1 MQQRSGC
8 YSTVLNLKPVTV
20 QHNKQSISR
29 FIHPAVP
36 EMMNELSMSPIWRLL
51 PKQNNFIV
59 MLKNGDD
66 ASIPFYCVHA
76 ITGDV
81 TDYYELVRVVGA
93 NRRFYGIQVPASKLD
108 GILGETIESLA
119 NRYVGILTD
128 FQPSGPFFIG
138 GYSAG
143 AAVALEMA
151 RQLDM
156 CGREVRLLVIL
167 DGIMANTGCDPYYYV
182 KLVRNLPRW
191 FANDLIVPHWF
202 SEGLAKNA
210 GFRILADAF
219 VRRVRGKI
227 VGWRKSWVARIRGRK
242 IVPPDLVDVMD
253 TSRWPKTQVSFA
265 RFVHNAVQAYVPKR
279 YDGRVLIYATKMAP
293 LHHLSKTEALWP
305 KISDKAKIIY
315 VNGNHGTML
324 KEPHVIELAAD
335 LTERLR
341 DAEQRRR

>member
-1 MQQRSGC
+1 VQQRSGC

-36 EMMNELSMSPIWRLL
+36 EMMNELSASPIWRLL

-81 TDYYELVRVVGA
+81 TDYYELARVVGV
-93 NRRFYGIQVPASKLD
+93 NRRVYGIQVPASKLD

-151 RQLDM
+151 RQLHM

-167 DGIMANTGCDPYYYV
+167 DGIMADTRCNPYYYV

-202 SEGLAKNA
+202 PEDLSKNA
-210 GFRILADAF
+210 GFQILADTFA
-219 VRRVRGKI
+219 RRVLRNI
-227 VGWRKSWVARIRGRK
+227 VRWRKIWVARIRGRK

-293 LHHLSKTEALWP
+293 LHHLCQTEVSWA

-324 KEPHVIELAAD
+324 KEPHVIELATD

-341 DAEQRRR
+341 DAERRRR